1 MLRSYPQTAAGSRL
15 PSPAYMSNMSLLR
28 CAVPSPPS
36 MAASRSLS
44 ASAWS
49 PRIMAI
55 TPRRCMACGVSPTL
69 AR

>member
-1 MLRSYPQTAAGSRL
+1 MLQSYQQAAQCARRQRS
-15 PSPAYMSNMSLLR
+15 AYMSNMSLLR
-28 CAVPSPPS
+28 WAVLSPPS